1 MARFFSNLR
10 RGFWFAAGFV
20 LFVSCLEAVEPI
32 RLSLGD
38 LFVRVESENLEV
50 LLNRETVEQAVVA
63 AQRER
68 ASLLPRIDLEASQV
82 RSQFVNIG
90 RGFEIPGFPGGIPSV
105 GPSNRF
111 DGRLTGSISLVD
123 PVLIA
128 SFRAAKIGIEVSEFE
143 QQRILQ
149 EVLDSAAM
157 VYLAHL
163 RNLERFEV
171 IEADIERDRALLELT
186 IRQRDVGVVTEI
198 DVTRAEVQL
207 AATRQA
213 HLQQETAVLES
224 ELFLKRLLNLD
235 LRAPLELT
243 GFIASRFLPVE
254 GQPVEVETVLED
266 LPDYLRAQAQ
276 LDRNRL
282 ERKAAAWE
290 RFPI

>member
-1 MARFFSNLR
+1 M
-10 RGFWFAAGFV
+10 
-20 LFVSCLEAVEPI
+20 EPI